1 MTEPRTVTAELTYI
15 ARPSHE
21 DRLFR
26 FRHQPGVSATRE
38 RNFGYETRQA
48 EVENLR
54 GREDVLG
61 RWSLDEHGF
70 RFFKRATRC
79 ERFTSEEEIR
89 GSYYEECEGLMRE
102 LTGAK
107 RVVFFDH
114 TVRRR
119 IPGITEDVP
128 GKRQPA
134 AQVHIDQTPGAALA
148 RLRRHL
154 DPEEADEVIQQGKRW
169 QIVNLWR
176 PIGHAAYD
184 WPLALC
190 AYGSVDRERDLLP
203 ITLKYP
209 DRDGETFGI
218 VFNAK
223 HEWKYMRGMT
233 PEEGV
238 LIKCFDSI
246 QDGTV
251 AAFTPHT
258 AFDDPSM
265 PPDAPPRES
274 IELRALVFYD

>member
-15 ARPSHE
+15 ARPTHE

-26 FRHQPGVSATRE
+26 FRHQPGVPATRE
-38 RNFGYETRQA
+38 RNFGYETRQV

-54 GREDVLG
+54 GREDVLE
-61 RWSLDEHGF
+61 RLSLDEHGF
-70 RFFKRATRC
+70 RFFERATRC

-107 RVVFFDH
+107 KVMFFDH
-114 TVRRR
+114 SPCSLMSVCDGNPFETSLRVALAVRRR

-128 GKRQPA
+128 EKRQPA
-134 AQVHIDQTPGAALA
+134 AQVHIDQTPSAALA

-154 DPEEADEVIQQGKRW
+154 DPEEAEEVIRQGKRW

-203 ITLKYP
+203 ITLKV
-209 DRDGETFGI
+209 R
-218 VFNAK
+218 
-223 HEWKYMRGMT
+223 H
-233 PEEGV
+233 
-238 LIKCFDSI
+238 C
-246 QDGTV
+246 
-251 AAFTPHT
+251 
-258 AFDDPSM
+258 SM
-265 PPDAPPRES
+265 K
-274 IELRALVFYD
+274 